1 MANTLGSLKIEVLS
15 KTATQEEALKVL
27 NKLCD
32 DDFNGNNGE
41 DYVFDNALKA
51 GFKSNAAYYL
61 DLNLAVLDS
70 PLEAVMNALTA
81 QYESDTD
88 YYKEYQIK
96 TIEQAD
102 SYVIA
107 TTYLS

>member
-1 MANTLGSLKIEVLS
+1 MANTLGNLKIEVLS

-27 NKLCD
+27 NNLCD

-41 DYVFDNALKA
+41 DYVSDNALKA

-70 PLEAVMNALTA
+70 PLEAVMNTLKT
-81 QYESDTD
+81 QYKSDTD

-107 TTYLS
+107 TTYLN

>member
-1 MANTLGSLKIEVLS
+1 MANTLGNLKIEVLS

-27 NKLCD
+27 NNLCD

-41 DYVFDNALKA
+41 DYVSDNALKA

-70 PLEAVMNALTA
+70 PLEAVDRVLLTR
-81 QYESDTD
+81 
-88 YYKEYQIK
+88 
-96 TIEQAD
+96 
-102 SYVIA
+102 
-107 TTYLS
+107 